1 MMIMMCIENKTRKRR
16 RKTLKYK
23 KEHQKLQLDGFF
35 VKR

>member
-1 MMIMMCIENKTRKRR
+1 MMIMMCIENKTRKR